1 MDSNKQMA
9 DLLFKNI
16 TKTPD
21 DYEQMYPKRNLE
33 EGAVVT
39 RFAPSPTG
47 RMHVGNLRTALYAYL
62 VAKHEGGDFILRIE
76 DTDQE
81 RYVEGAVDIIYR
93 TLQKTG
99 LIHDEGPDKD
109 GGCGPYVQSERQAQG
124 IYLKYAKELIDK
136 GEAYY
141 CFCDKERLEG
151 LKKVVAGKEIHVYDK
166 HCLHLSKEEV
176 EEKLAAGV
184 PYVIRQNN
192 PTEGTTTFE
201 DEIYGDITVDNAELD
216 DMILIKS
223 DGYPTY
229 NFANVVDDHLM
240 GITHV
245 VRGNEY
251 LSSSPKYNRLYEAF
265 GWEVPVYIH
274 CPLITDENHQKLS
287 KRCGHSSFEDLV
299 EQGFLTEAIVNFVAL
314 LGWSP
319 ADNQEIMTLE
329 ELVEKFDYHHMNKSP
344 AVFDYTKL
352 KWMNGEYIKKMDFD
366 KFYEMALPY
375 IKEVITKDYDLK
387 KIAHM
392 VQTRIEIFPDI
403 RDHID
408 FFEELPEYDVAMY
421 THKKMKTNAQT
432 SLEVLQ
438 EILPVLEAQE
448 DYSNDALYQ
457 TLLKYVEQKGCKN
470 GYVMWPIRTAV
481 SGKQMT
487 PGGATEL
494 MEVLGKEES
503 LARIR
508 KGIELLSQAQ

>member
-1 MDSNKQMA
+1 MSKV
-9 DLLFKNI
+9 
-16 TKTPD
+16 
-21 DYEQMYPKRNLE
+21 R
-33 EGAVVT
+33 T

-392 VQTRIEIFPDI
+392 VQTRIEIFLDI

-448 DYSNDALYQ
+448 DYSNNALYQ